1 MRAATAQEPIARIR
15 RLYDAWNAGDV
26 ATAADVLSPD
36 VRWDTF
42 GAAKT
47 AGPNAMQATL
57 AAGSGGTWHLT
68 AVSIDLL
75 IGIGAHVLA
84 CSRRSGAAPERI
96 EIWTLEHGKAVHYRG
111 YPLDD
116 GLAVLTETTGSRKLE
131 IACRALLAFNR
142 GDRSALAAHVR
153 GRRARVRRPAR
164 REPARRRARARR
176 DVRVARD
183 RRGVPPR
190 RAPSTRSTSC
200 SRSATSTCAASS
212 RTRRSTRRSRP
223 PRAGARPKAGTGRQ
237 GWPRSAGHGGS
248 GVGAS
253 IPATTGSTSRDGREA
268 PRASVTRVFARGW
281 ISPKLH
287 TGWSPRGAASVTRTR
302 EPAR

>member
-57 AAGSGGTWHLT
+57 AAPSGGTWHLT

-142 GDRSALAAHVR
+142 GDRSAWLRTFEGDAREFADRLAGSR
-153 GRRARVRRPAR
+153 LD
-164 REPARRRARARR
+164 
-176 DVRVARD
+176 DVRVLGETFESLVIAAEYHHGDTVNPVHLVLTFGDEHVRRVVPHPTVDEALAAAAR
-183 RRGVPPR
+183 
-190 RAPSTRSTSC
+190 
-200 SRSATSTCAASS
+200 
-212 RTRRSTRRSRP
+212 
-223 PRAGARPKAGTGRQ
+223 
-237 GWPRSAGHGGS
+237 
-248 GVGAS
+248 
-253 IPATTGSTSRDGREA
+253 
-268 PRASVTRVFARGW
+268 
-281 ISPKLH
+281 
-287 TGWSPRGAASVTRTR
+287 WSPA
-302 EPAR
+302 